1 MAIRPPR
8 SLAGRSKH
16 DTNSDIQPHLEEDL
30 QLLRL
35 RPLQNVRLQMLEYG
49 HARVNLVV
57 GTQYDAG
64 GDVVADLSPVE
75 VVPETLGQP
84 VEAHL
89 SEGDQTVKWLAGLY
103 CPFPMNRQNEVAC
116 MKRVQRKH

>member
-1 MAIRPPR
+1 M
-8 SLAGRSKH
+8 
-16 DTNSDIQPHLEEDL
+16 

-35 RPLQNVRLQMLEYG
+35 CPLQNVRLQMLEYG

-57 GTQYDAG
+57 RTQYDAG
-64 GDVVADLSPVE
+64 GDVVADFSPVE

-89 SEGDQTVKWLAGLY
+89 SGGGEGPN
-103 CPFPMNRQNEVAC
+103 C
-116 MKRVQRKH
+116 